1 VVQIEEK
8 KQKKQVHTAMSVS
21 VYPAQPASVGR
32 NASVALKTDLTKA
45 HKGTKLVTV
54 NPSDIK
60 RVSDRDYPLCFGKD
74 KVEMVVGSL
83 PHQFWVLI
91 SQRGEG
97 VDTDPYTELR
107 METTEKTFARTARAY
122 DTEMDYMCEYIGMM
136 DKLDHLDANNP
147 LCNRMDRLKLTM
159 DIEAGFTQALNA
171 KAYREQRAIISSA
184 AQRDRLERLRQ
195 AICVGE
201 LFQEQS
207 KKGDSFYS
215 WEPSTDLIKTISD
228 EINELSEGVQLS
240 GWYVA
245 MSYMMYRTGRPF
257 FSPVELPREC
267 ISLPVDE
274 DPLWKCPFGMSSRQ
288 RWVTYVNDREYASR

>member
-1 VVQIEEK
+1 
-8 KQKKQVHTAMSVS
+8 MSVS
-21 VYPAQPASVGR
+21 VYPAQPASVGS

-45 HKGTKLVTV
+45 YKGTKFVTV

-60 RVSDRDYPLCFGKD
+60 RVSDRDYPLGFGKD

-97 VDTDPYTELR
+97 VAMDPYTELP
-107 METTEKTFARTARAY
+107 METIEKTFARTARAY
-122 DTEMDYMCEYIGMM
+122 DAEMDHMCEYVGMM

-147 LCNRMDRLKLTM
+147 LCKSMERLKLTM

-171 KAYREQRAIISSA
+171 KAYREQRVIISSA

-195 AICVGE
+195 AIRVQGE
-201 LFQEQS
+201 LFQEQATY
-207 KKGDSFYS
+207 GDSFYS
-215 WEPSTDLIKTISD
+215 WEPSTDLIKTIRD

-267 ISLPVDE
+267 ISLPVDD